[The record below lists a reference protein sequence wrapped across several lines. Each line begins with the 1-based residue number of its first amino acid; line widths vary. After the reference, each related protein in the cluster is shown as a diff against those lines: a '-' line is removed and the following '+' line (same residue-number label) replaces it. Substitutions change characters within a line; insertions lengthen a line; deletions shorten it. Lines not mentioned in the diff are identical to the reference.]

1 MLKKH
6 YFLFAA
12 LVVYQRDKLERT
24 KPLNIL
30 ITSDEQIV
38 TRPQLGRAQQQ
49 AQVRFVTEF
58 DPEGKATIS
67 DVFMQ
72 SVSYLGHMDE
82 KTFHGEFYV
91 EPEERTAP
99 APAAANDAAAGMPA
113 DTDFAETQEVSEVEV
128 NVLAA
133 DMREVDPRFGTD
145 DGGKQAQDRG
155 E

>member
-58 DPEGKATIS
+58 DPEQKATIT

-72 SVSYLGHMDE
+72 SVSYLGYMDE

-91 EPEERTAP
+91 EPEDRTAP
-99 APAAANDAAAGMPA
+99 APAAANDAEAGMPS
-113 DTDFAETQEVSEVEV
+113 DTQFAEGDQDAPQVGVSEGAMGYATDEMVE
-128 NVLAA
+128 AA
-133 DMREVDPRFGTD
+133 RAKQE
-145 DGGKQAQDRG
+145 DG

>member
-12 LVVYQRDKLERT
+12 LVVYQKDKLERT

-49 AQVRFVTEF
+49 AQVRFISEF
-58 DPEGKATIS
+58 DPEGKCQIT

-72 SVSYLGHMDE
+72 SVSYLGHMDG

-91 EPEERTAP
+91 EPEDRQAP

-113 DTDFAETQEVSEVEV
+113 DTDFAETDQPAVNVSEGAVGI
-128 NVLAA
+128 
-133 DMREVDPRFGTD
+133 DPRETED
-145 DGGKQAQDRG
+145 K